1 MNRESIEVINGN
13 FTTWYEQKQNQ
24 DNLEVKKNEKLKKDI
39 KRLQKAAKQSS
50 IWSDKVEKSKNVK
63 VAGLKPDKGYVGHK
77 AAKMMQRSK
86 NLQRRQNDAIAQKKE
101 LLKDVETV
109 ESLKM
114 MPLTYSKKTL
124 VSFND
129 VKIFYDDKVIVEN
142 VNFTI
147 NQGDRLNLVGRNGS
161 GKSSIIKLIMNQK
174 IDYQGQVIIG
184 SNLKIAYLSQTDD
197 HLQGRLDDFIDKQQL
212 DQSLFKAILR
222 KLDFSRDLFNQ
233 NIETFS
239 KGQKK
244 KVMLAA
250 CLCTPAHLYIF
261 DEPLNYIDIFTRIQI
276 QEVILKYQPTI
287 LFVEHD
293 QYFCNQIKTKSINL

>member
-1 MNRESIEVINGN
+1 M
-13 FTTWYEQKQNQ
+13 
-24 DNLEVKKNEKLKKDI
+24 
-39 KRLQKAAKQSS
+39 
-50 IWSDKVEKSKNVK
+50 
-63 VAGLKPDKGYVGHK
+63 
-77 AAKMMQRSK
+77 
-86 NLQRRQNDAIAQKKE
+86 
-101 LLKDVETV
+101 
-109 ESLKM
+109 
-114 MPLTYSKKTL
+114 
-124 VSFND
+124 
-129 VKIFYDDKVIVEN
+129 IVEN

-239 KGQKK
+239 KGQKRK
-244 KVMLAA
+244 
-250 CLCTPAHLYIF
+250 
-261 DEPLNYIDIFTRIQI
+261 
-276 QEVILKYQPTI
+276 
-287 LFVEHD
+287 
-293 QYFCNQIKTKSINL
+293 